1 MKKYISYLGVLILAC
16 FSFYYTDKA
25 TDIVKRNDPIMK
37 SIMKNSDNYFTKP
50 VNAVVTNDEIMPGI
64 NGLKVDIDKSYS
76 KMKKTNT
83 YDELMFVYK
92 EVKPDI
98 SFINEYDKYIISGNK
113 SISNI
118 SLVFKVKDYSYLEK
132 LDSILTDKNIPAT
145 LFIDGLI
152 LENYID
158 NISNIISNEI
168 ELENLGYDGEYNKE
182 KFIWTNNLIASL
194 TRKDP
199 LFCYTD
205 YKASD
210 VIDLCSKY
218 NMYTIKPTVSISNY
232 PFLTVK
238 RNLTNGVIISF
249 NLNDEV
255 LKELPSIISYIKQK
269 GYNIVTLSNLI
280 NENIVEEK

>member
-218 NMYTIKPTVSISNY
+218 NMYTIKPTISISNY